1 VIVELLHAADKYDA
15 TFRRECAGKGNVLV
29 TTNEVATNDKNKS
42 IKGLYRG
49 LN

>member
-1 VIVELLHAADKYDA
+1 MVLELLHAAGKYDA

-29 TTNEVATNDKNKS
+29 TTNEVATDDKNKS
-42 IKGLYRG
+42 TKGLYRG